1 MPGQLY
7 DWTCSAC
14 SCEWTTRALFA
25 PFGADIYTNRETTVY
40 AIGYPDQIN
49 GTYGLMDGSGAQ
61 LQRVIKEQTG
71 RDSEQSFGLDFDT
84 VYMLASETIGLMS
97 GAAWYH
103 WVGIRGVEG
112 STIAVANSA
121 PGYKG
126 IYGNL
131 SREDFNR
138 LGGFSVIWLP

>member
-14 SCEWTTRALFA
+14 ASEWTTRALFC
-25 PFGADIYTNRETTVY
+25 PYGSDIYTNRETTAY
-40 AIGYPDQIN
+40 AIGYPNNIN
-49 GTYGLMDGSGAQ
+49 PQYGLMDGSGVE

-71 RDSEQSFGLDFDT
+71 RDSEQAFGLDFDT
-84 VYMLASETIGLMS
+84 VYSIAEETIGLMS

-103 WVGIRGVEG
+103 WVGIRGVQG
-112 STIAVANSA
+112 STIWVANSA
-121 PGYKG
+121 EGFKG
-126 IYGNL
+126 IYSNL

>member
-14 SCEWTTRALFA
+14 STEWVERSLGYARD
-25 PFGADIYTNRETTVY
+25 ADVYTSREMVVY
-40 AIGYPDQIN
+40 AIGYPHNIN
-49 GTYGLMDGSGAQ
+49 GTYGLMDGSGAE

-71 RDSEQSFGLDFDT
+71 ADSEQGWLGFDD
-84 VYMLASETIGLMS
+84 VYSLAQETPGLMS

-103 WVGIRGVEG
+103 WVAIRGVDSG
-112 STIAVANSA
+112 CIWVANSA

-126 IYGNL
+126 VDSHV
-131 SREDFNR
+131 SREQFAA
-138 LGGFSVIWLP
+138 LGGFSVIWLA